1 MRNDAGTE
9 QETKSA
15 QVELFRLAEVE
26 AGMSI
31 KSLASETGIP
41 ARTLASYANSNPY
54 ARAAMPLWVFV
65 SLCRALPDEISSVIL
80 ASAGKH
86 VGTNI
91 TSDGDIDELAVEA
104 SGLTHEILEAKR
116 DGKVT
121 HIERA
126 KIGARGRK
134 VAARA
139 RAVAA

>member
-1 MRNDAGTE
+1 MRTDAGTE

-15 QVELFRLAEVE
+15 QVELFRLAASE
-26 AGMSI
+26 AGLSI
-31 KSLASETGIP
+31 KALAHETGIP
-41 ARTLASYANSNPY
+41 ESTLASYNRSNPF
-54 ARAAMPLWVFV
+54 ARSAMPMWVFV
-65 SLCRALPDEISSVIL
+65 ALCRVLPDEVTSVML
-80 ASAGKH
+80 ADAGKH
-86 VGTNI
+86 VGSNE

-126 KIGARGRK
+126 KISARGRK